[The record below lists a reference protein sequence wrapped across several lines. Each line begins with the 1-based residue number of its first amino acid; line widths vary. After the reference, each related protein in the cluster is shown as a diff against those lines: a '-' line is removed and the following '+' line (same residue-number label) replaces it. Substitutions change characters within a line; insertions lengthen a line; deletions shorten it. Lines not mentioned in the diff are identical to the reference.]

1 MKRKPIPKADLETLI
16 PLLIGTW
23 RRFHKIAGPSDR
35 LQTREFRS
43 VVEAIANLQEAFN
56 AGTPSK
62 KHYFEEPKLLG
73 AYLLYQWVV
82 HYQQA
87 LSLMGEFP
95 TSLRRVLDLC
105 SGPGPFAF
113 AALKHGASEVFALDQ
128 NQTALQLAGEI
139 AGRYGFPIQIRK
151 WECPSSL
158 PVSGEFDCIILGHC
172 LEELFPI
179 SIKGSLEKQHQFL
192 DSLLNL
198 LTPQGYLLIAAS
210 SFGESNNRILQIRDS
225 MVKKRVPIQAP
236 CVWQGECPALQTSN
250 SPCYAQRE
258 FEKPYLI
265 KELQRA
271 AQINLSSLKM
281 SYLILRSP
289 QAAWPNLGT
298 EHALYRIISPP
309 VDSFQGKKYYLCG
322 TGGKKSLSSRL
333 TEHPAES
340 RAFDFLRRGDLISV
354 ENAFE
359 VKNSCEIVSGTS
371 VKLKAPAGK
380 PLPELET

>member
-16 PLLIGTW
+16 PLLMGTW
-23 RRFHKIAGPSDR
+23 RRFHKISGPSDR
-35 LQTREFRS
+35 LQTREFRG
-43 VVEAIANLQEAFN
+43 VVEAITQLQEAFN
-56 AGTPSK
+56 AGTPPK
-62 KHYFEEPKLLG
+62 KHYFEDPKLLG

-82 HYQQA
+82 HYQQG
-87 LSLMGEFP
+87 LSLLGELP
-95 TSLRRVLDLC
+95 SSPKRILDLC
-105 SGPGPFAF
+105 SGPAPFSF
-113 AALKHGASEVFALDQ
+113 AALKHGAREVFALDQ

-139 AGRYGFPIQIRK
+139 SGRYGFPIQIRC
-151 WECPSSL
+151 WEHPSSL

-179 SIKGSLEKQHQFL
+179 SVKGAIEKQQQFL
-192 DSLLNL
+192 DYLLRL
-198 LTPQGYLLIAAS
+198 LTPHGYLVIVGN
-210 SFGESNNRILQIRDS
+210 SFGESNNRILQIRDA

-289 QAAWPNLGT
+289 QAAWPKL
-298 EHALYRIISPP
+298 EQEQALYRIISPP
-309 VDSFQGKKYYLCG
+309 VDSFQGKKFYLCG

-333 TEHPAES
+333 PEHPPES
-340 RAFDFLRRGDLISV
+340 KAFDFLRRGDLISI
-354 ENAFE
+354 EKAFE
-359 VKNSCEIVSGTS
+359 VKSSYEIIAETS
-371 VKLKAPAGK
+371 LKLKAPAGK
-380 PLPELET
+380 PLPEIEP